1 MSFLDRLLYELFG
14 SFEEPKRQPKRV
26 QKKNP
31 VPVKA
36 SERKALRQAQ
46 KLSMAFHGTDTEVIK
61 LSNKERMLPQYVVAL
76 GEVPS
81 LTYEPREGSS
91 RDDGTWTHEAGDR
104 GPGEPK
110 SPNKPMLAINPRTKK
125 PVIVPMRSP
134 MRFTKRGL
142 IG

>member
-14 SFEEPKRQPKRV
+14 SFEEPKRPPRKL
-26 QKKNP
+26 KKNP
-31 VPVKA
+31 MPAKA

-46 KLSMAFHGTDTEVIK
+46 KLSMAFHGTADEVIK
-61 LSNKERMLPQYVVAL
+61 LSPKERQLPQYVVAL
-76 GEVPS
+76 GKVPS
-81 LTYEPREGSS
+81 LTYEPREGSN
-91 RDDGTWTHEAGDR
+91 RDDAVWTHEAGDR

-134 MRFTKRGL
+134 MKFTKRGL